1 MVIYNWWIIHVG
13 NGRMIVLDIITELET
28 SVQSGFTS
36 YVKVASLIDP
46 GFRFEIRFKSRLA
59 VVAPRL
65 EI

>member
-1 MVIYNWWIIHVG
+1 
-13 NGRMIVLDIITELET
+13 MIVLDIITELET

-59 VVAPRL
+59 VGAPRL